1 MERNGPQTMKC
12 LWKGTIWRLEHMI
25 HTLKIDASYDVNQGE
40 KKKKKEK
47 KKKELTNV
55 EMCLGA

>member
-40 KKKKKEK
+40 KKKKRRKRK
-47 KKKELTNV
+47 KN
-55 EMCLGA
+55 